1 MKDING
7 MILKVG
13 DSIQTSQGVL
23 SIGSLIAP
31 DNDAHQGEL
40 VGCKN
45 HKGGKVEVRLKL
57 VQAEYISPTKP
68 TGFKL
73 GDMLARSPTK

>member
-13 DSIQTSQGVL
+13 DSINTSQGVL
-23 SIGSLIAP
+23 TIGGMVAP

-40 VGCKN
+40 VRCKN
-45 HKGGKVEVRLKL
+45 TKGGKVEVRLKL
-57 VQAEYISPTKP
+57 VNAEYISPTKP

-73 GDMLARSPTK
+73 GDMLARHLTK